1 MNSEI
6 GASGNLWRFTKSFCR
21 CLSARSHLV
30 TSKLAFAFYRRFNCL
45 TFLTISSR
53 SLMRLRSL
61 LTDEI
66 LRERGRFLRNSSP
79 PAESVTERSERA
91 EPCRPRLRDKRCI
104 DPLLRALLI
113 RGAKTAVV
121 GLAIFLRQVEC
132 FVWIIALILL
142 NKFKLFFSIS
152 VALSVWIWRKKNQ

>member
-1 MNSEI
+1 
-6 GASGNLWRFTKSFCR
+6 
-21 CLSARSHLV
+21 
-30 TSKLAFAFYRRFNCL
+30 
-45 TFLTISSR
+45 
-53 SLMRLRSL
+53 MRLRSL

-152 VALSVWIWRKKNQ
+152 VALSV